1 MKKIVLAT
9 KNQNKIKEYNE
20 LLGAEFKF
28 LSLDDIGF
36 NRNIDETGST
46 CSENAKIKA
55 QTVFE
60 FLEQNNL
67 DYPVLAE
74 DSGLFVNALGGEP
87 GVKSARYAADHNDA
101 ANRKLILDKLGDRLD
116 RVAYFECVICYMYE
130 RDLKLFM
137 GRTFGEI
144 TEEEIGKTDFG
155 YDCIFR
161 SSDLDKTFGEA
172 TSQEKSAVSHRA
184 RAVEAF
190 KKWLV
195 PTNPNYSRFVNF
207 NKNN

>member
-9 KNQNKIKEYNE
+9 KNQHKIKEYNE
-20 LLGAEFKF
+20 LMGAEFKF

-36 NRNIDETGST
+36 GKNIDETGST

-55 QTVFE
+55 QSVFE

-67 DYPVLAE
+67 DYPVIAE

-87 GVKSARYAADHNDA
+87 GVVSARYAGDHNDA
-101 ANRKLILDKLGDRLD
+101 SNRKLVLEKLGDRLD
-116 RVAYFECVICYMYE
+116 RSAYFECVICYMYE
-130 RDLKLFM
+130 RELKLFM

-155 YDCIFR
+155 YDCIFH
-161 SSDLDKTFGEA
+161 SEELDKTFGEA
-172 TSQEKSAVSHRA
+172 SKEEKNSVSHRA
-184 RAVEAF
+184 KAVESF
-190 KKWLV
+190 KKWLT
-195 PTNPNYSRFVNF
+195 PTNPNFSRFVNF
-207 NKNN
+207 NK